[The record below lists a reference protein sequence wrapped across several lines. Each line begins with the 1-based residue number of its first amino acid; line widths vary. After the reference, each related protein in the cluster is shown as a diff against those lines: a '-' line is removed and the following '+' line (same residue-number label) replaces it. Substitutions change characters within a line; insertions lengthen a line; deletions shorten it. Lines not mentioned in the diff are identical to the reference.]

1 MASVHLQTISKS
13 FQNKKAIDHLDLKIN
28 DGEFFVLLGPSGA
41 GKTTTLR
48 MIAGLETPDAG
59 DICFD
64 GQSVRSLAPAYRDCA
79 FVFQQ
84 YSLYPHLSVYDNL
97 AFPLRSP
104 LLKTAESDIKKRIEE
119 VAALLHIEQKLQRK
133 ATALSG
139 GEMQRVA
146 IGRALVRRPKVYLM
160 DEPLSSLDAKLRE
173 ELRVELR
180 KIQKQTGSTVVYVT
194 HDQVEATT
202 MADRIGILE
211 EGALLQV
218 GTPQDIY
225 NHPQSLNVAQRLG
238 SPAINVM
245 PLEWLRAQHSALVAN
260 APARATHVAVR
271 PEDIRIDA
279 TASSLSFKVVECAL
293 AKHLLVLERH
303 GFELRISHP
312 MDHSIPHGSELAVSF
327 HEKSGLFFDERGHYL
342 SLSH

>member
-1 MASVHLQTISKS
+1 MASISLQNII
-13 FQNKKAIDHLDLKIN
+13 KKFDKKTAINSLSLDIKE
-28 DGEFFVLLGPSGA
+28 GEFFVLLGPSGA

-48 MIAGLETPDAG
+48 LISGLEIPDQGHILFNNKDVAA
-59 DICFD
+59 
-64 GQSVRSLAPAYRDCA
+64 LAPAHRDCA

-84 YSLYPHLSVYDNL
+84 YSLYPHLTVYDNM

-104 LLKTAESDIKKRIEE
+104 LLKTQESEIKKRVHEIAE
-119 VAALLHIEQKLQRK
+119 LLHMESKLQRK

-146 IGRALVRRPKVYLM
+146 IGRALVRRPQVYLM

-180 KIQKQTGSTVVYVT
+180 RIQKSTGSTVVYVT

-211 EGALLQV
+211 DGHLEQV

-225 NHPQSLNVAQRLG
+225 SNPSSLNVAQRLG
-238 SPAINVM
+238 SPAINVL
-245 PLEWLRAQHSALVAN
+245 PTDWLAGNTDIQLSTKAAFVAI
-260 APARATHVAVR
+260 R
-271 PEDIRIDA
+271 PEDISIMP
-279 TASSLSFKVVECAL
+279 ASSGPVYKVIECSL
-293 AKHLLVLERH
+293 AKHLLVTERA
-303 GFELRISHP
+303 GVEVRVSQP
-312 MDHSIPHGSELAVSF
+312 MDHSIAPGSTVSLGF
-327 HEKSGLFFDERGHYL
+327 SGRGSYQLFSKTGERL
-342 SLSH
+342 ISSN

>member
-1 MASVHLQTISKS
+1 MASITLSNVTKKFADKTAISNLS
-13 FQNKKAIDHLDLKIN
+13 LDIAE
-28 DGEFFVLLGPSGA
+28 GEFFVLLGPSGA

-48 MIAGLETPDAG
+48 VIAGLETPEQG
-59 DICFD
+59 EILFD
-64 GQSVRSLAPAYRDCA
+64 KQNVRALAPAYRDCA

-84 YSLYPHLSVYDNL
+84 YSLYPHLTVYDNI

-104 LLKTAESDIKKRIEE
+104 LLKTDESEIKKRVQQIAE
-119 VAALLHIEQKLQRK
+119 LLHIESKLQRK

-180 KIQKQTGSTVVYVT
+180 RIQKTTGSTVIYVT

-211 EGALLQV
+211 DGHLQQV
-218 GTPQDIY
+218 GTPLDIY
-225 NHPQSLNVAQRLG
+225 NQPATLGVAQRLG
-238 SPAINVM
+238 SPAINV
-245 PLEWLRAQHSALVAN
+245 LSAAWLRANTGITVHNSAAF
-260 APARATHVAVR
+260 VAVR
-271 PEDIRIDA
+271 PEDIVIGH
-279 TASSLSFKVVECAL
+279 ASDGPAYKVIECSL
-293 AKHLLVLERH
+293 AKHLLVTERA
-303 GFELRISHP
+303 GVEVRVSQA
-312 MDHSIPHGSELAVSF
+312 MDHGIAPGSLVSLTF
-327 HEKSGLFFDERGHYL
+327 SSPKQHQFFDEAGVRMDV
-342 SLSH
+342 SH